1 MAIVSKE
8 QANGKSIF
16 RHLCDQ
22 MHKLSVK
29 AITVDEA
36 KAQAHLAKQANNL
49 MKYELDRAVAVAK
62 FGEDFS
68 DALREIE
75 EA

>member
-1 MAIVSKE
+1 
-8 QANGKSIF
+8 
-16 RHLCDQ
+16 